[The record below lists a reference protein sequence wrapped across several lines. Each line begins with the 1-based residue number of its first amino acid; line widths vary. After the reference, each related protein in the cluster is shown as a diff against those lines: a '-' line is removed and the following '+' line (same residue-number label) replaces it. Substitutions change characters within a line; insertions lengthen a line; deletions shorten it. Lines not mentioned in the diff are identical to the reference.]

1 MKILQ
6 WMNNNMKVS
15 LQEKNT
21 LYGNLLHLS
30 KKFPALKAK
39 LQNLIK
45 IFPSRVFPKDITKII
60 ELK

>member
-15 LQEKNT
+15 LQEKKA
-21 LYGNLLHLS
+21 LYGNLLRLS
-30 KKFPALKAK
+30 KKFTALKAK
-39 LQNLIK
+39 LQNSIK
-45 IFPSRVFPKDITKII
+45 IFPSRVLRKDITKII

>member
-15 LQEKNT
+15 LQKKNA

-30 KKFPALKAK
+30 KKFTALEAK

-45 IFPSRVFPKDITKII
+45 IFPSRVFRKDITKII